1 MPVQEIIILLL
12 FVAAAGY
19 IGWRVWKTF
28 DSRNSGGCA
37 KGCGCAAD
45 KASSAAKIG

>member
-1 MPVQEIIILLL
+1 MITQQIIVIIL
-12 FVAAAGY
+12 FVLAAGFM
-19 IGWRVWKTF
+19 GWRIWKAF

-45 KASSAAKIG
+45 KKMSV

>member
-1 MPVQEIIILLL
+1 MLQQIIVIILFL
-12 FVAAAGY
+12 VAAGY
-19 IGWRVWKTF
+19 MGLKIWKSI

-45 KASSAAKIG
+45 KATTLKA